1 MNTFRLRFI
10 AVLMVAVVIQ
20 ACSGGDPNIE
30 SAKLNIRNKDY
41 TAAIAS
47 TDRAIEVNPNN
58 HEAYIWKARALSSR
72 AMDNSNIDARM
83 ADYQSMITALE
94 RANSILE
101 ASEDP
106 KAMLSILQIEEVRDE
121 AWRLEHATSVNYVSK
136 DTISDQ
142 EFARSIAHMKNAVAI
157 YPDSTLS
164 SRALSEIYFLSG
176 DIQSAATQMA
186 ETIKRAGDEAVAD
199 DYVRL
204 LQFQREAGMENE
216 LVTSMEK
223 AVELFPGNRDV
234 KIEVANTYLSRAEYD
249 KAANTMSELI
259 SFEPDNAEYRYVY
272 ATLLFEAINSQ
283 ISSLN
288 DNYTVAFDLRSEYR
302 ETARKPTSA
311 ANTQRMQDIE
321 KELESL
327 NTKNAE
333 IGSEINRLGDIVI
346 EQLTKATELEPEEA
360 RYFSLL
366 GSIYDV
372 KANVRF
378 NEGNEQTDL
387 AVADRMQNEAKEIW
401 RKALPFMEK
410 ATELDPENRDSWAT
424 LSRVYI
430 RLGMTEEAQR
440 AMERSGQ

>member
-10 AVLMVAVVIQ
+10 AVLIIAVVVQ

-30 SAKLNIRNKDY
+30 SAKLNIRNQDY

-47 TDRAIEVNPNN
+47 TDRAIEVNPDN

-72 AMDNSNIDARM
+72 AMDNNNIEARLP
-83 ADYQSMITALE
+83 DYQSMIASLDKAQT
-94 RANSILE
+94 ILD
-101 ASEDP
+101 ASTDP
-106 KAMLSILQIEEVRDE
+106 KAMLSVLQIDEVREE

-142 EFARSIAHMKNAVAI
+142 DFARSIAHMKNAVAI

-164 SRALSEIYFLSG
+164 SRALAEIYFLSG
-176 DIQSAATQMA
+176 DLQSAATQMKTTVDKTGA
-186 ETIKRAGDEAVAD
+186 NAISD

-204 LQFQREAGMENE
+204 LQFQREAGLENE
-216 LVTSMEK
+216 VVATMEK
-223 AVELFPGNRDV
+223 AVQLFPGNKDV

-249 KAANTMSELI
+249 KAANTMAELI

-272 ATLLFEAINSQ
+272 ATLLFEAINNE
-283 ISSLN
+283 ITKLN

-302 ETARKPTSA
+302 ETARQATSA
-311 ANTQRMQDIE
+311 ANTQRMQAIE
-321 KELESL
+321 KELEDM
-327 NTKNAE
+327 NTENGA
-333 IGSEINRLGDIVI
+333 IGAEINRLGDTVI
-346 EQLTKATELEPEEA
+346 EQLTKATELEPTTA
-360 RYFSLL
+360 KYFSLL

-372 KANVRF
+372 KDNVRF

-387 AVADRMQNEAKEIW
+387 AVADRMQNEAKEVW
-401 RKALPFMEK
+401 RKALPYMEK
-410 ATELDPENRDSWAT
+410 ATELDPENRDNWAT

-430 RLGMTEEAQR
+430 RLGMTEQAQR
-440 AMERSGQ
+440 AMERSEQ

>member
-58 HEAYIWKARALSSR
+58 HDAYIWKARALSSR
-72 AMDNSNIDARM
+72 AMDNNNIDARLP
-83 ADYQSMITALE
+83 DYQAMITALE
-94 RANSILE
+94 KANDILE

-106 KAMLSILQIEEVRDE
+106 KAMLSILQIDEVRDD

-142 EFARSIAHMKNAVAI
+142 DFVRSIAHMKNAVAI

-164 SRALSEIYFLSG
+164 SRALAEIYFLSG
-176 DIQSAATQMA
+176 DVQSAATQMT
-186 ETIKRAGDEAVAD
+186 ETINRAGNDAAAD

-216 LVTSMEK
+216 VVASMEK
-223 AVELFPGNRDV
+223 AIQLFPGNKDV

-249 KAANTMSELI
+249 KAASTMAELI
-259 SFEPDNAEYRYVY
+259 SFEPDNAEFRYVY
-272 ATLLFEAINSQ
+272 ATLLFEAINNQ
-283 ISSLN
+283 ISKLN

-302 ETARKPTSA
+302 ETARRPTSA

-321 KELESL
+321 KELENMNS
-327 NTKNAE
+327 TNAA
-333 IGSEINRLGDIVI
+333 IGAEINRLGDTVI
-346 EQLTKATELEPEEA
+346 EQLTKATELEPTTA
-360 RYFSLL
+360 KFFSLL

-387 AVADRMQNEAKEIW
+387 AIADRMQNEAKEIW
-401 RKALPFMEK
+401 RKALPYMEK
-410 ATELDPENRDSWAT
+410 ATELDPENRDNWAT
-424 LSRVYI
+424 ISRVYI
-430 RLGMTEEAQR
+430 RLGMNEEAQR

>member
-10 AVLMVAVVIQ
+10 AVLIIAVVVQ

-30 SAKLNIRNKDY
+30 SAKLNIRNQDY

-47 TDRAIEVNPNN
+47 TDRAIEVNPDN

-72 AMDNSNIDARM
+72 AMDNNNIEARLP
-83 ADYQSMITALE
+83 DYQSMIASLDKAQT
-94 RANSILE
+94 ILD
-101 ASEDP
+101 ASTDP
-106 KAMLSILQIEEVRDE
+106 KAMLSVLQIDEVREE

-142 EFARSIAHMKNAVAI
+142 DFARSIAHMKNAVAI

-164 SRALSEIYFLSG
+164 SRALAEIYFLSG
-176 DIQSAATQMA
+176 DLQSAATQMKTTVDKTGA
-186 ETIKRAGDEAVAD
+186 NAISD

-204 LQFQREAGMENE
+204 LQFQREAGLENE
-216 LVTSMEK
+216 VVATMEK
-223 AVELFPGNRDV
+223 AVQLFPGNKDV

-249 KAANTMSELI
+249 KAANTMAELI

-272 ATLLFEAINSQ
+272 ATLLFEAINNE
-283 ISSLN
+283 ITKLN

-302 ETARKPTSA
+302 ETARQATSA
-311 ANTQRMQDIE
+311 ANTQRMQAIE
-321 KELESL
+321 KELEDM
-327 NTKNAE
+327 NTENGA
-333 IGSEINRLGDIVI
+333 IGAEINRLGDTVI
-346 EQLTKATELEPEEA
+346 EQLTKATELEPTTA
-360 RYFSLL
+360 KYFSLL

-387 AVADRMQNEAKEIW
+387 AVADRMQNEAKEVW
-401 RKALPFMEK
+401 RKALPYMEK
-410 ATELDPENRDSWAT
+410 ATELDPENRDNWAT

-430 RLGMTEEAQR
+430 RLGMTEQAQR
-440 AMERSGQ
+440 AMERSEQ

>member
-10 AVLMVAVVIQ
+10 AVLIIAVVVQ

-30 SAKLNIRNKDY
+30 SAKLNIRNQDY

-47 TDRAIEVNPNN
+47 TDRAIEVNPDN

-72 AMDNSNIDARM
+72 AMDNNNIEARLP
-83 ADYQSMITALE
+83 DYQSMIASLDKAQT
-94 RANSILE
+94 ILD
-101 ASEDP
+101 ASTDP
-106 KAMLSILQIEEVRDE
+106 KAMLSVLQIDEVREE

-142 EFARSIAHMKNAVAI
+142 DFARSIAHMKNAVAI

-164 SRALSEIYFLSG
+164 SRALAEIYFLSG
-176 DIQSAATQMA
+176 DLQSAATQMKTTVDKTGA
-186 ETIKRAGDEAVAD
+186 NAISD

-204 LQFQREAGMENE
+204 LQFQREAGLENE
-216 LVTSMEK
+216 VVATMEK
-223 AVELFPGNRDV
+223 AVQLFPGNKDV

-249 KAANTMSELI
+249 KAASTMAELI

-272 ATLLFEAINSQ
+272 ATLLFEAINNE
-283 ISSLN
+283 ITKLN

-302 ETARKPTSA
+302 ETARQATSA
-311 ANTQRMQDIE
+311 ANTQRMQAIE
-321 KELESL
+321 KELEDM
-327 NTKNAE
+327 NTENGA
-333 IGSEINRLGDIVI
+333 IGAEINRLGDTVI
-346 EQLTKATELEPEEA
+346 EQLTKATELEPTTA
-360 RYFSLL
+360 KYFSLL

-387 AVADRMQNEAKEIW
+387 AVADRMQNEAKEVW
-401 RKALPFMEK
+401 RKALPYMEK
-410 ATELDPENRDSWAT
+410 ATELDPENRDNWAT

-430 RLGMTEEAQR
+430 RLGMTEQAQR
-440 AMERSGQ
+440 AMERSEQ

>member
-58 HEAYIWKARALSSR
+58 HDAYIWKARALSSR
-72 AMDNSNIDARM
+72 AMDNNNIDARLP
-83 ADYQSMITALE
+83 DYQAMITALE
-94 RANSILE
+94 KANDILE

-106 KAMLSILQIEEVRDE
+106 KAMLSILQIDEVRDD

-142 EFARSIAHMKNAVAI
+142 DFARSIAHMKNAVAI

-164 SRALSEIYFLSG
+164 SRALAEIYFLSG
-176 DIQSAATQMA
+176 DVQSAATQMT
-186 ETIKRAGDEAVAD
+186 ETINRAGNDAAAD

-216 LVTSMEK
+216 VVASMEK
-223 AVELFPGNRDV
+223 AIQLFPGNKDV

-249 KAANTMSELI
+249 KAASTMAELI
-259 SFEPDNAEYRYVY
+259 SFEPDNAEFRYVY
-272 ATLLFEAINSQ
+272 ATLLFEAINNQ
-283 ISSLN
+283 ISKLN

-302 ETARKPTSA
+302 ETARRPTSA

-321 KELESL
+321 KELENMNS
-327 NTKNAE
+327 TNAA
-333 IGSEINRLGDIVI
+333 IGAEINRLGDTVI
-346 EQLTKATELEPEEA
+346 EQLTKATELEPTTA
-360 RYFSLL
+360 KFFSLL

-387 AVADRMQNEAKEIW
+387 AIADRMQNEAKEIW
-401 RKALPFMEK
+401 RKALPYMEK
-410 ATELDPENRDSWAT
+410 ATELDPENRDNWAT
-424 LSRVYI
+424 ISRVYI
-430 RLGMTEEAQR
+430 RLGMNEEAQR

>member
-58 HEAYIWKARALSSR
+58 HDAYIWKARALSSR
-72 AMDNSNIDARM
+72 AMDNNNIDARLP
-83 ADYQSMITALE
+83 DYQAMIVALE
-94 RANSILE
+94 KANAILE

-106 KAMLSILQIEEVRDE
+106 KAMLSILQIDEVRDD

-142 EFARSIAHMKNAVAI
+142 DFARSIAHMKNAVAI

-164 SRALSEIYFLSG
+164 SRALAEIYFLSG
-176 DIQSAATQMA
+176 DVQSAATQMT
-186 ETIKRAGDEAVAD
+186 ETINRAGNDAAAD

-216 LVTSMEK
+216 VVASMEK
-223 AVELFPGNRDV
+223 AVQLFPGNKDV

-249 KAANTMSELI
+249 KAASTMAELI
-259 SFEPDNAEYRYVY
+259 SFEPDNAEFRYVY
-272 ATLLFEAINSQ
+272 ATLLFEAINNQ
-283 ISSLN
+283 ISKLN

-302 ETARKPTSA
+302 ETARRPSSA

-321 KELESL
+321 KELENL
-327 NTKNAE
+327 NNTNVAT
-333 IGSEINRLGDIVI
+333 GAEINRLGDTVI
-346 EQLTKATELEPEEA
+346 EQLTKATELEPTTA
-360 RYFSLL
+360 KYFSLL

-401 RKALPFMEK
+401 RKALPYMEK
-410 ATELDPENRDSWAT
+410 ATELDPENRDNWAT

-430 RLGMTEEAQR
+430 RLGMNEQAQR

>member
-58 HEAYIWKARALSSR
+58 HDAYIWKARALSSR
-72 AMDNSNIDARM
+72 AMENANIDSRM
-83 ADYQSMITALE
+83 PDYQAMIVALE
-94 RANSILE
+94 KATDILN

-142 EFARSIAHMKNAVAI
+142 DFARSISHMKNAVAI

-164 SRALSEIYFLSG
+164 SRALAEIYFLSG
-176 DIQSAATQMA
+176 DVQSAATQMG
-186 ETIKRAGDEAVAD
+186 ETIKRAGDTAIAD

-216 LVTSMEK
+216 LVASMEK
-223 AVELFPGNRDV
+223 AVQLFPGNKDV

-249 KAANTMSELI
+249 KAASTMSELI
-259 SFEPDNAEYRYVY
+259 SFEPDNAEFRYVY
-272 ATLLFEAINSQ
+272 ATLLFEAINNQ
-283 ISSLN
+283 ISKLN

-321 KELESL
+321 KELENL
-327 NTKNAE
+327 NTTNGT
-333 IGSEINRLGDIVI
+333 IGAEINRLGDTVI
-346 EQLTKATELEPEEA
+346 EQLTKATELEPTTA
-360 RYFSLL
+360 KYFSLL

-387 AVADRMQNEAKEIW
+387 AIADRMQNEAKEIW
-401 RKALPFMEK
+401 RKALPYMEK
-410 ATELDPENRDSWAT
+410 ATELDPENRDNWAT
-424 LSRVYI
+424 ISRVYI
-430 RLGMTEEAQR
+430 RLGMTEQAQR